1 MAIIYVDESG
11 DLGWTFTA
19 PYRAG
24 GSSRYLTISALLVEN
39 AQKHHPKRVIRALY
53 ERMGV
58 KPATEIKWVDIKEG
72 DRVWIAGEIY
82 KLKRKLGDEMK
93 LFSMTVN
100 KQNVMPHIR
109 SDSNKLYNYMLNL
122 LLCKEMAKHGLIHLI
137 PDQRS
142 VKVASGNSMH
152 DYLQTQLWFEQE
164 CQTTLTTNP
173 MDSKSCL
180 GLQFADI
187 IAGMVQSSFEDGNR
201 AYIDALNNSVQIK
214 RLYF

>member
-1 MAIIYVDESG
+1 
-11 DLGWTFTA
+11 
-19 PYRAG
+19 
-24 GSSRYLTISALLVEN
+24 
-39 AQKHHPKRVIRALY
+39 
-53 ERMGV
+53 
-58 KPATEIKWVDIKEG
+58 
-72 DRVWIAGEIY
+72 
-82 KLKRKLGDEMK
+82 
-93 LFSMTVN
+93 
-100 KQNVMPHIR
+100 
-109 SDSNKLYNYMLNL
+109 
-122 LLCKEMAKHGLIHLI
+122 
-137 PDQRS
+137 